1 MGDLAERYGLV
12 VGRQNPILDRA
23 RTQLRPFAILSFPGP
38 DDPDTACGS
47 GIDGQAAV
55 TSHPPAVR
63 GLRAAFTAL
72 AGAAL
77 PPAQSAHLLT
87 RLARQA
93 DPIPGPAAPAGD
105 SLGH

>member
-55 TSHPPAVR
+55 TSHPPTVR
-63 GLRAAFTAL
+63 ALHAALTAL
-72 AGAAL
+72 ARAAL
-77 PPAQSAHLLT
+77 PPAESAHLIA
-87 RLARQA
+87 RLACE
-93 DPIPGPAAPAGD
+93 PSPAQTVGAPR
-105 SLGH
+105 